1 MQVLAVSFGREGG
14 NCDILAKKALLG
26 AKAAGCDIRFINTNN
41 LIIDRCTMCGACDKL
56 FDKGAT
62 DAKLCTRP
70 DDFRFVRDAI
80 MDADGCIFVAPVYSV
95 GITGQYKNLL
105 DRMGASHDRAAMMDA
120 DKQRKAAGQPGVDP
134 RLFKDRPVA
143 YIPVGGARTPGW
155 TSLGLPMLHLLGVS
169 NLMVPVDYMEGYG
182 MGDRVNPLIDKPFMD
197 RVFQMGK
204 NVGEQVG
211 LKPEEMEWRGDWE
224 GVCPCCHG
232 TTLTY
237 RGEGTK
243 VECTVCGSIGDLQI
257 IDGKIKVNYPAEQI
271 ARARYKLG
279 GLIEHH
285 EEIADM
291 SSNYGKFFQE
301 HGEEVAE
308 LAKELEGIVSDK
320 PEKRTILKKVD

>member
-1 MQVLAVSFGREGG
+1 MQVLAISFGRKDG

-26 AKAAGCDIRFINTNN
+26 AKAAGAEIRFINTGD
-41 LIIDRCTMCGACDKL
+41 LIIERCNMCGACDKL
-56 FDKGAT
+56 FDAGKS

-80 MDADGCIFVAPVYSV
+80 MEADGCIFVAPVYSV
-95 GITGQYKNLL
+95 GVTGQYKNLL
-105 DRMGASHDRAAMMDA
+105 DRMGASHDRASMIEA
-120 DKQRKAAGQPGVDP
+120 DKEREEKGQMRLDP

-155 TSLGLPMLHLLGVS
+155 TSIGLPMMHLLGVS
-169 NLMVPVDYMEGYG
+169 NQMVPVDALEGYG
-182 MGDRVNPLIDKPFMD
+182 MGDRVNPVLDEAYME

-204 NVGEQVG
+204 NVAEQCG
-211 LKPEEMEWRGDWE
+211 LKPEEMVWKGDSE

-237 RGEGTK
+237 RGEGTT
-243 VECTVCGSIGDLQI
+243 VECSVCGSIGELKI
-257 IDGKIKVNYPAEQI
+257 VDGAIKVEYSPEQI
-271 ARARYKLG
+271 ARSRYRIG

-291 SSNYGKFFQE
+291 MRVFMEKFGKN
-301 HGEEVAE
+301 
-308 LAKELEGIVSDK
+308 KELIAERMQELDGIVSDK
-320 PEKRTILKKVD
+320 PAKRTMLVQK